1 MQKSRLSKNLRH
13 IGSDKR
19 IATRWPGRAAR
30 GSCPRFRGSVF
41 HCRRFTGLPFF
52 PAPQGFRHG
61 KFIMPAALFHF
72 PRALFLSAGCMFP
85 PVPAVPGRHRFPWL
99 VLSGGGSFSTLR
111 PFPGKTDASRSVF
124 PGKPRQGLCRIPPV
138 PVARIPCARGF
149 HTGDLIQRLCKR
161 SGKQAFLF
169 SPLFPLFPCRVS
181 PVRQQAM
188 NDLQQNAFMPY

>member
-30 GSCPRFRGSVF
+30 DGCPRFRGSVF

-61 KFIMPAALFHF
+61 KFIMSAALFHF

-85 PVPAVPGRHRFPWL
+85 PVPAVPRRYRFPWL
-99 VLSGGGSFSTLR
+99 VLSGGGRFSHAR
-111 PFPGKTDASRSVF
+111 PFPEGADRCVPLRFSQKTAAGSLPDS
-124 PGKPRQGLCRIPPV
+124 P
-138 PVARIPCARGF
+138 PCARGF
-149 HTGDLIQRLCKR
+149 HTGGLIQRLCRR
-161 SGKQAFLF
+161 SGKRPFLF

-181 PVRQQAM
+181 PVRHQAM

>member
-19 IATRWPGRAAR
+19 IATRWPGRTTR

-52 PAPQGFRHG
+52 PVPQGFRHG

-85 PVPAVPGRHRFPWL
+85 PVPAVPRRHRFPWL
-99 VLSGGGSFSTLR
+99 VFSGGRSFSTLR
-111 PFPGKTDASRSVF
+111 PFPEGADGCVPLHFSRKTAAGSLPDS
-124 PGKPRQGLCRIPPV
+124 
-138 PVARIPCARGF
+138 PCAGRPESLCPRF
-149 HTGDLIQRLCKR
+149 SHRRLHPAPV
-161 SGKQAFLF
+161 QAFREAAVSFF
-169 SPLFPLFPCRVS
+169 SPFSTFPLPG
-181 PVRQQAM
+181 
-188 NDLQQNAFMPY
+188 